1 MQPYER
7 FEAWQFAHK
16 LNLATHRITVS
27 WPVAERYGLTAQV
40 RRCAFS
46 VVANMVEGSAKRG
59 RREFARFLDISI
71 GSLAE
76 LSYAFRFAREGRIP
90 GRGRSERARGF
101 AGIHSSPDP
110 PTLSGRFRPRSP
122 GPLTPS
128 SLLTP
133 HYRPPVRPSV
143 SPSASP

>member
-76 LSYAFRFAREGRIP
+76 LSYAYRFAREVGYLAEEEANELEALRESTARLTHRLYQAVS
-90 GRGRSERARGF
+90 GRGRR
-101 AGIHSSPDP
+101 DP
-110 PTLSGRFRPRSP
+110 
-122 GPLTPS
+122 
-128 SLLTP
+128 
-133 HYRPPVRPSV
+133 
-143 SPSASP
+143 